1 VLGPGTFNGNPLGMR
16 AVLATLKILEKDNG
30 AAYDKMEKLQLRLT
44 DGLSAL
50 AKKHGI
56 PLRIQG
62 ARGLFYTAFG
72 LDSDKVL
79 YTEED
84 LAGIDFQKVLQ
95 FWAALKQEGISA
107 VIGGRWYMSIAHT
120 EEDVT
125 RTLEAADKVMA
136 TL

>member
-1 VLGPGTFNGNPLGMR
+1 M
-16 AVLATLKILEKDNG
+16 
-30 AAYDKMEKLQLRLT
+30 
-44 DGLSAL
+44 
-50 AKKHGI
+50 
-56 PLRIQG
+56 RIQG

-84 LAGIDFQKVLQ
+84 MAELDVAKMIQ

-107 VIGGRWYMSIAHT
+107 LLGGRWYMSIAHT
-120 EEDVT
+120 NEDVT
-125 RTLEAADKVMA
+125 KTLEATDKVMA

>member
-1 VLGPGTFNGNPLGMR
+1 
-16 AVLATLKILEKDNG
+16 
-30 AAYDKMEKLQLRLT
+30 MEKVQKRLT
-44 DGLSAL
+44 EGLSAI
-50 AKKHGI
+50 AKKYGI

-84 LAGIDFQKVLQ
+84 MAGMDAGRMIQ

-107 VIGGRWYMSIAHT
+107 LLGGRWYMSIAHT
-120 EEDVT
+120 DEDVT
-125 RTLEAADKVMA
+125 KTLEAADKVMA
-136 TL
+136 AL